1 MVLMPYEKIK
11 SGASLIQLY
20 TALIYHGPRV
30 VKKINLELVE
40 LLKRDGFN
48 NVSDAVGCIH

>member
-1 MVLMPYEKIK
+1 MPYEKIK